1 MGYIVE
7 RGSRADADGDGE
19 GADEGAEEG
28 EGLGRDRSRS
38 APRSVKAERDQAEEK
53 DGRYHRFGDHRL
65 PMFVA
70 FEDEPGMGERGSDI
84 KTDFD
89 QEEDR
94 EG

>member
-1 MGYIVE
+1 MGDVIE
-7 RGSRADADGDGE
+7 RGLRADTDGDGE

-28 EGLGRDRSRS
+28 EGLGRDRSHS
-38 APRSVKAERDQAEEK
+38 APRSVKVERDQAEKE
-53 DGRYHRFGDHRL
+53 DGRYHRFGNHRL
-65 PMFVA
+65 SVFVA
-70 FEDEPGMGERGSDI
+70 FEDEPGMGERGSGI